1 MGAIKQNVQ
10 SLEPPSIEQLVL
22 AGTHQGGMT
31 ARETRRHYLAMEDG
45 SSVENP
51 PHTAATAATT
61 ADGHSGSEAGLES
74 ALQFSQGFSE
84 RIASGV
90 PLEALVH
97 ASPEYDDKPISDT
110 MLDSLLH
117 LTGDSEK
124 EVMLAK
130 QPFPSISMLGKQLD
144 ANLKRACAIQISVQ
158 RLVVMQSSSSTR
170 VGTSSTNARTVT
182 RPFRAAERNW
192 EIQFDRR
199 ELQTTLE
206 IDGEAQSNVDGL
218 QDDHAPVFSCLSLA
232 SNRRLDEERL
242 AQASDPH
249 RRGQRKRQPITT
261 IDFEQDRSG
270 VAPEI
275 PIKFDDRTV
284 ASWLS
289 SDGTGEVSFQVRC
302 YRIQSLTFKYSRLA
316 QQMKSC
322 RWQVQDHGAGAY

>member
-1 MGAIKQNVQ
+1 
-10 SLEPPSIEQLVL
+10 
-22 AGTHQGGMT
+22 MT
-31 ARETRRHYLAMEDG
+31 AKRDSEALFGDGRRVFSGE
-45 SSVENP
+45 P
-51 PHTAATAATT
+51 PHTAASAATT

-110 MLDSLLH
+110 MLDSLPH
-117 LTGDSEK
+117 LTGIPK

-199 ELQTTLE
+199 ELQNTLE

-218 QDDHAPVFSCLSLA
+218 QDDHAPYFRACP
-232 SNRRLDEERL
+232 R
-242 AQASDPH
+242 
-249 RRGQRKRQPITT
+249 
-261 IDFEQDRSG
+261 
-270 VAPEI
+270 
-275 PIKFDDRTV
+275 
-284 ASWLS
+284 
-289 SDGTGEVSFQVRC
+289 
-302 YRIQSLTFKYSRLA
+302 FKSKAR
-316 QQMKSC
+316 
-322 RWQVQDHGAGAY
+322 